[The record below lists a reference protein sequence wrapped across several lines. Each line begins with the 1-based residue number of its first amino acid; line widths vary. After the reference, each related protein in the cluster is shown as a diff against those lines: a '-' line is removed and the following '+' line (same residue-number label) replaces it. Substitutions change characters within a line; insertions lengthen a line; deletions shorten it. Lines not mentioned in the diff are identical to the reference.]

1 MAGMTALLAALLLAQ
16 AEPPGADVACV
27 ELTAFE
33 VRNSEIDQG
42 LVAEGALLNRSPFAL
57 GGVSVGVVIIGDNKF
72 PLKSL
77 PAQVVGAL
85 GPRKGVGLFLKDAL
99 LPGATRFTFKVVIRY
114 TVEGQERTVEYEN
127 YTMKTPRL
135 YYDSDPGP
143 KVGVMGLRTV
153 AGSYKTVNKQQ
164 AYSGDTI
171 FLRLRIDGF
180 DDKTKPEGQLEV
192 TFTTDGKKQSPLKR
206 SVDAS
211 ALKAD
216 VSKLPANDADPKTA
230 FYDGRL
236 KELLVGLRRVD
247 DASKLGKISIDVRF
261 TGKGSVWTFTGLE
274 APHLEACRPPDKK

>member
-1 MAGMTALLAALLLAQ
+1 VGMTALLAALVLAQ
-16 AEPPGADVACV
+16 TEPPGADVACV
-27 ELTAFE
+27 ELTAFD

-42 LVAEGALLNRSPFAL
+42 LVAEGALLNRTPWAL
-57 GGVSVGVVIIGDNKF
+57 SAVSVGVVIIGDNKF
-72 PLKSL
+72 PLKTLQPQVIGSL
-77 PAQVVGAL
+77 GA
-85 GPRKGVGLFLKDAL
+85 RKGIGILLRDAL

-114 TVEGQERTVEYEN
+114 TVEGQDRTVEYEN

-135 YYDSDPGP
+135 YYDPDAGP

-192 TFTTDGKKQSPLKR
+192 TFTVDGKKQASIKR

-211 ALKAD
+211 ALKTD
-216 VSKLPANDADPKTA
+216 VSKLPANDADPKLA
-230 FYDGRL
+230 CYDGRL
-236 KELLVGLRRVD
+236 KELLIGLRRVED
-247 DASKLGKISIDVRF
+247 VSKMGKIALDVRF
-261 TGKGSVWTFTGLE
+261 SGKGSVWSWTGLE
-274 APHLEACRPPDKK
+274 APHLEASRPPDKK

>member
-1 MAGMTALLAALLLAQ
+1 MVALLAAVLLAQ
-16 AEPPGADVACV
+16 AEPPGADVSCV
-27 ELTAFE
+27 ELAAFD

-42 LVAEGALLNRSPFAL
+42 LVADGALLNRSPFAL

-72 PLKSL
+72 PLKTL

-85 GPRKGVGLFLKDAL
+85 GPRKGVAIFLRDAL

-114 TVEGQERTVEYEN
+114 TVEGQDRTVEYEN

-135 YYDSDPGP
+135 YYDPEPGP

-164 AYSGDTI
+164 QYSGDTV

-192 TFTTDGKKQSPLKR
+192 TFTTDGKKQPPIKR

-211 ALKAD
+211 AMKAD
-216 VSKLPANDADPKTA
+216 ISKLPANDADPKLA

-236 KELLVGLRRVD
+236 KELLVGLRRVE
-247 DASKLGKISIDVRF
+247 DAGKMGKVVMDVRF
-261 TGKGSVWTFTGLE
+261 SGKGSTWTWTGLE
-274 APHLEACRPPDKK
+274 APHLEACRPPDRK